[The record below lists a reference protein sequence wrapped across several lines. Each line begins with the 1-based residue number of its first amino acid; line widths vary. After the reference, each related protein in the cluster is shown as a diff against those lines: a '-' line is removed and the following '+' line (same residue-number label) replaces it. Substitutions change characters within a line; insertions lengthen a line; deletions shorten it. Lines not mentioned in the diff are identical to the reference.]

1 MPATIFGTRKGPLV
15 IALGILG
22 GLLYTTYGGRQEPR
36 PRATTTM
43 HDARGATAPVSE
55 TLQSV
60 AGTGGERTRSRDS
73 AEDMD
78 ALRQHDPKDT
88 RLYSADPSAYSKRNP
103 DKVRS
108 DLEGGHGT
116 SVGSAQGGGQGK
128 NVGERDTEKSGDL
141 AWKKIGS

>member
-1 MPATIFGTRKGPLV
+1 MPANIFRTRRGPLV
-15 IALGILG
+15 VALGIMG

-36 PRATTTM
+36 PRAAT
-43 HDARGATAPVSE
+43 HDARGAPALPVSE

-60 AGTGGERTRSRDS
+60 AGTGGERTQSRDS
-73 AEDMD
+73 AEDVD
-78 ALRQHDPKDT
+78 ALRQHNLRDT
-88 RLYSADPSAYSKRNP
+88 RLYSDDPSAYSKHNP

-116 SVGSAQGGGQGK
+116 TVGNAQGGGQGK
-128 NVGERDTEKSGDL
+128 NVGERDSEKSGDL